1 MTNKNFCK
9 IVFVLLCVIAI
20 EGCVSYSYDE
30 TFVIDAESDIS
41 YQFAL
46 AEDEHLN
53 VAIETQNGSVD
64 VLILDSSNFFK
75 YDDENSTANI
85 YEPDAFYENVN
96 AKEIR
101 FIAPKDDEWFLIIE
115 NNNGFNVSIDVMHDA
130 R

>member
-1 MTNKNFCK
+1 MTNNNFCK

-20 EGCVSYSYDE
+20 EGCVTYSYDE
-30 TFVIDAESDIS
+30 TFVIDAESDVS

-64 VLILDSSNFFK
+64 VLIFDSSNFFK
-75 YDDENSTANI
+75 YDDETSTAKI
-85 YEPDAFYENVN
+85 SEPDAFYENVN

-101 FIAPKDDEWFLIIE
+101 FVASRDGEWYLVIE
-115 NNNGFNVSIDVMHDA
+115 NNNGFDVSINVMHDA
-130 R
+130 H

>member
-20 EGCVSYSYDE
+20 EGCVTYSYDE
-30 TFVIDAESDIS
+30 PFVIDAESDIS

-46 AEDEHLN
+46 AKDEHLN

-64 VLILDSSNFFK
+64 VLIFDSSNFFK

-101 FIAPKDDEWFLIIE
+101 FIAPKDDEWYVVIE
-115 NNNGFNVSIDVMHDA
+115 NNNGFNVSINVMHDA